1 MINMNLC
8 LFILI
13 ILIVHAYGLEKKVS
27 NVATSAIILLIGF
40 LLLVSIQFYYIN
52 IMNCPI
58 YLEETPILEVFI
70 FLGGK
75 ILAYLFLLYGLIV
88 LTLSTILFIIKKYLI
103 GKNDLRS

>member
-1 MINMNLC
+1 MINMTLC
-8 LFILI
+8 LFILT

-27 NVATSAIILLIGF
+27 NVVTSVIILLIGF
-40 LLLVSIQFYYIN
+40 FLLIAIQFYYIN

-88 LTLSTILFIIKKYLI
+88 LALSTIFLIIKKYSI
-103 GKNDLRS
+103 GKK